1 MSQWAA
7 DPYRRFELRYYD
19 GTRWTEHVSTGG
31 VQSTDAPVATDPFSA
46 QPSATGPF
54 ARPGG
59 FGVPPTAPTPY
70 GYQPY
75 SAVAMAARPAASGKL
90 IAAGV
95 LTIIQAAFTLFAALV
110 VFTVAN
116 GDGEFLDDISG
127 GAFTLFGLLFLAIGA
142 ALLTAGI
149 GCCRSSNWGR
159 ILVIVLQ
166 SLILLLSLISLANA
180 GGEGGGVV
188 LPLAYCGTALGL
200 AISGKPIR

>member
-19 GTRWTEHVSTGG
+19 GTRWTEHVSSGG
-31 VQSTDAPVATDPFSA
+31 VQSTDAPVATDPFAA
-46 QPSATGPF
+46 QPSAAGPF

-59 FGVPPTAPTPY
+59 FGAPPAAPTPY

-75 SAVAMAARPAASGKL
+75 SAVAMPARPAASGKL

-95 LTIIQAAFTLFAALV
+95 LTIIQAAFTLFAALALLS
-110 VFTVAN
+110 VAN
-116 GDGEFLDDISG
+116 GDGEFIDDLSG
-127 GAFTLFGLLFLAIGA
+127 GALTLFGVLFVGIGA

-166 SLILLLSLISLANA
+166 ALLLALTVIGLANS
-180 GGEGGGVV
+180 GGEGGGAV
-188 LPLAYCGTALGL
+188 LPLAYCGTTLGL

>member
-7 DPYRRFELRYYD
+7 DPFRRFELRYYD

-31 VQSTDAPVATDPFSA
+31 VQSTDAPVANDPFAA
-46 QPSATGPF
+46 QPSAAGPF

-59 FGVPPTAPTPY
+59 FGAPPIAPTPY

-95 LTIIQAAFTLFAALV
+95 LTIIQAAFTLFAAL
-110 VFTVAN
+110 ALLSLSS
-116 GDGEFLDDISG
+116 GDGAFLDDLSG
-127 GAFTLFGLLFLAIGA
+127 GAFTLFGVLFVAIGA
-142 ALLTAGI
+142 ALLTAGV

-166 SLILLLSLISLANA
+166 SLLLALVLIGLAN
-180 GGEGGGVV
+180 GGSNGGGAL